1 VRSYLIGAIGGIF
14 ITGSL
19 FQFDIGIPSFSSKA
33 FKQLQS
39 KNKQLQSKNKQL
51 QSKNKQFQSRQSK
64 LKNSVNSR
72 RKRLTSTSLNRIAK
86 RSAAALVPV
95 LGSAYILKKGVDN
108 YCENL
113 KEIEIYIDTIDGTNK
128 AEDFDKSR
136 CYENAKDDVS
146 HFMDTVDWDF
156 SFLTSEDND

>member
-1 VRSYLIGAIGGIF
+1 MRSYLIGAIGGIF

-33 FKQLQS
+33 FKQP
-39 KNKQLQSKNKQL
+39 QSKNKQL

>member
-33 FKQLQS
+33 F
-39 KNKQLQSKNKQL
+39 KQLQSKNKQL

>member
-1 VRSYLIGAIGGIF
+1 MRSYLIGAIGGIF

-19 FQFDIGIPSFSSKA
+19 FQFDIGIPSFSSKV

-51 QSKNKQFQSRQSK
+51 QSRQSK

-72 RKRLTSTSLNRIAK
+72 RKRLTSTSLNRIAR

-95 LGSAYILKKGVDN
+95 LGSVYILKMGADK

-113 KEIEIYIDTIDGTNK
+113 KEIEIFIDTIDGTNK

-136 CYENAKDDVS
+136 CYENAKDDAS
-146 HFMDTVDWDF
+146 HFINTVDWDF
-156 SFLTSEDND
+156 PFLTSEDND

>member
-1 VRSYLIGAIGGIF
+1 MRSYLIGAIGGIF

-33 FKQLQS
+33 F
-39 KNKQLQSKNKQL
+39 KQL

-95 LGSAYILKKGVDN
+95 LGSAYILRKGVDN

>member
-1 VRSYLIGAIGGIF
+1 MRSYLIGAIGGIF

-51 QSKNKQFQSRQSK
+51 QSRQSK

-95 LGSAYILKKGVDN
+95 LGSAYILKMGVDN

-113 KEIEIYIDTIDGTNK
+113 KEIEIFIDTIDGTNK

-136 CYENAKDDVS
+136 CYENAKDDAS

>member
-33 FKQLQS
+33 F
-39 KNKQLQSKNKQL
+39 KQL